1 MKHHVK
7 FILKNSIIFAS
18 LSFTFSIIGTMFPES
33 PNTWIV
39 GNPLEDVIGS
49 GIGIQHII
57 GHILWGSIIGLG
69 TLSIRYIIL
78 GGGFALLLDADH
90 LLQFLDIEM
99 VVRMSHS
106 IPFAVIASIIF
117 FIILRGKDIR
127 ICAVA
132 CAAVFSHIAFDIF
145 LADVTL
151 GTYTEF
157 PLFSPFILEAVK
169 FQGLDWLGVEIIGI
183 AIVAIVSYIFKRKQT
198 RLESNLTKT

>member
-106 IPFAVIASIIF
+106 IPFAIIGVIVF
-117 FIILRGKDIR
+117 YFISRGKELKT
-127 ICAVA
+127 CAVA
-132 CAAVFSHIAFDIF
+132 FAAVLSHIAFDIF
-145 LADVTL
+145 LSDIAFNGD
-151 GTYTEF
+151 YSAF
-157 PLFSPFILEAVK
+157 PLLSPFL
-169 FQGLDWLGVEIIGI
+169 LDGFTFKGYDWFIFEVIGVL
-183 AIVAIVSYIFKRKQT
+183 IVAIVSYVSIKK
-198 RLESNLTKT
+198 EKITKIE

>member
-106 IPFAVIASIIF
+106 IPFAIIGVIIF
-117 FIILRGKDIR
+117 YFISRGKELKT
-127 ICAVA
+127 CAVA
-132 CAAVFSHIAFDIF
+132 FAAVLSHIAFDIF
-145 LADVTL
+145 LSDIAFNGDHSA
-151 GTYTEF
+151 F
-157 PLFSPFILEAVK
+157 PLLSPFL
-169 FQGLDWLGVEIIGI
+169 LDGFNFKGYDWFIFEVIGVL
-183 AIVAIVSYIFKRKQT
+183 IVAIVSYVSIKK
-198 RLESNLTKT
+198 EKITKIE

>member
-18 LSFTFSIIGTMFPES
+18 LSFTFSIIGTLFPES

-106 IPFAVIASIIF
+106 IPFAIIGVIVF
-117 FIILRGKDIR
+117 YFISRGNELKT
-127 ICAVA
+127 CAVA
-132 CAAVFSHIAFDIF
+132 FAAVLSHIAFDIF
-145 LADVTL
+145 LSDIAFNGDHSA
-151 GTYTEF
+151 F
-157 PLFSPFILEAVK
+157 PLLSPFL
-169 FQGLDWLGVEIIGI
+169 LDGFTFKGYDWFIFEVIGVL
-183 AIVAIVSYIFKRKQT
+183 IVAIVSYVSIKK
-198 RLESNLTKT
+198 EKITKIE